1 LIEEVIKEIT
11 EIISPVYLVGGAV
24 RDYIMDKEVD
34 DYDFTTPYT
43 PDEIEEILLEKNPER
58 KMWLSGKRFG
68 TIATKLY
75 LPESE
80 RYVKV
85 EITTFREEVYEGS
98 RKPKVEFVRSL
109 EQDLMRRD
117 FTMNAIALRMKK
129 GHFHF
134 IDPFNGMDDIE
145 NGIIR
150 AVGSPRQR
158 FKEDPLRMLR
168 AARFMSTLGF
178 SIEENT
184 GKRILDGAPQIL
196 KVSKER
202 WTQELDKLLM
212 GDYVVNGLNALMV
225 WRLMNYMIP
234 ELSVQFEYDQ
244 MTPYHDFT
252 LWEHTIRVVE
262 AVPKD
267 INMKWAA
274 LLHDVGKPYVAKIK
288 PNGEQKTYVGHE
300 LVGKE
305 MAEKIGRYLKWPNNT
320 SNPRIDTVAD
330 IVGCHLE
337 DRSPLKGYD
346 SGAQKRKEENSV
358 SHP

>member
-1 LIEEVIKEIT
+1 MKEIT

-43 PDEIEEILLEKNPER
+43 PDEIEAILLEKNPDR
-58 KMWLSGKRFG
+58 KIWLSGKRFG

-75 LPESE
+75 ISDPICSKFP
-80 RYVKV
+80 KV

-129 GHFHF
+129 DHFHF

-145 NGIIR
+145 NGIVR

-184 GKRILDGAPQIL
+184 GKRILDGAPQIIS
-196 KVSKER
+196 VSKER

-212 GDYVVNGLNALMV
+212 GDYVANGLNALMA

-234 ELSVQFEYDQ
+234 ELVIQFEYDQ

-252 LWEHTIRVVE
+252 LWEHTVKVVE

-267 INMKWAA
+267 INLKWAA
-274 LLHDVGKPYVAKIK
+274 LLHDVGKPFVAKMK
-288 PNGEQKTYVGHE
+288 PSGEQKIYVGHE

-305 MAEKIGRYLKWPNNT
+305 MAIKIGRYLKW
-320 SNPRIDTVAD
+320 SKERIDTVAD
-330 IVGCHLE
+330 IVGGHL
-337 DRSPLKGYD
+337 DSNSPLKGYD
-346 SGAQKRKEENSV
+346 SGAQKSN
-358 SHP
+358 

>member
-1 LIEEVIKEIT
+1 MIEEVVEEVSK
-11 EIISPVYLVGGAV
+11 IINPVYLVGGAV

-43 PDEIEEILLEKNPER
+43 PDEIEAILLEKNPDR
-58 KMWLSGKRFG
+58 KIWLSGKRFG

-75 LPESE
+75 ISDPICSKFP
-80 RYVKV
+80 KV
-85 EITTFREEVYEGS
+85 EITTFREEVYEGN
-98 RKPKVEFVRSL
+98 RKPKVEFVRNL

-117 FTMNAIALRMKK
+117 FTMNAIALRMTK
-129 GHFHF
+129 GRFHF

-168 AARFMSTLGF
+168 AARFASTLGF
-178 SIEENT
+178 KLDEQTE
-184 GKRILDGAPQIL
+184 KRITDAAPSIL

-212 GDYVVNGLNALMV
+212 GDNVVEALGILADT
-225 WRLMNYMIP
+225 RLLNYMIP
-234 ELSVQFEYDQ
+234 ELAIQVDYDQ
-244 MTPYHDFT
+244 LTPYHDFT
-252 LWEHTIRVVE
+252 LFMHTMLVVQ

-274 LLHDVGKPYVAKIK
+274 LLHDVGKPFVAKMK
-288 PNGEQKTYVGHE
+288 PSGEQKIYVGHE

-305 MAEKIGRYLKWPNNT
+305 MAIKIGRYLKW
-320 SNPRIDTVAD
+320 SKERIDTVAD
-330 IVGCHLE
+330 IVGSHL
-337 DRSPLKGYD
+337 DSNSPLKGYD
-346 SGAQKRKEENSV
+346 SGAQKSN
-358 SHP
+358 

>member
-1 LIEEVIKEIT
+1 MIEEVVREIT

-34 DYDFTTPYT
+34 DFDFTTPYS
-43 PDEIEEILLEKNPER
+43 PDEIEAILLEKNPDR

-98 RKPKVEFVRSL
+98 RKPTVEFVRSL

-129 GHFHF
+129 KHFHF

-145 NGIIR
+145 NGIVR

-168 AARFMSTLGF
+168 AARFVSTLGF
-178 SIEENT
+178 KLDEQT
-184 GKRILDGAPQIL
+184 KKRMTDAAPSIL

-212 GDYVVNGLNALMV
+212 GDNVVEALGILAET
-225 WRLMNYMIP
+225 RLLNYMLP
-234 ELSVQFEYDQ
+234 EIAIQVDYDQ
-244 MTPYHDFT
+244 LTPYHDFT
-252 LWEHTIRVVE
+252 LWEHTIKVVE
-262 AVPKD
+262 AVPQD
-267 INMKWAA
+267 ISMKWAA
-274 LLHDVGKPYVAKIK
+274 LLHDVGKPFVAKTK
-288 PNGEQKTYVGHE
+288 PSGEQKIYVGHE
-300 LVGKE
+300 LVGEE
-305 MAEKIGRYLKWPNNT
+305 MATKIGRYLKW
-320 SNPRIDTVAD
+320 SKDRIDTVAD
-330 IVGCHLE
+330 IVGGHL
-337 DRSPLKGYD
+337 DSNSPLKGYD
-346 SGAQKRKEENSV
+346 SGAQKRDQGEDSGT
-358 SHP
+358 

>member
-1 LIEEVIKEIT
+1 MIEEVVKKIT

-43 PDEIEEILLEKNPER
+43 PDEIETILLEKNPDR

-85 EITTFREEVYEGS
+85 EITTFRKEAYESS

-145 NGIIR
+145 NGIVR

-212 GDYVVNGLNALMV
+212 GDYVANGLNALMA

-234 ELSVQFEYDQ
+234 ELVVQFEYNQ
-244 MTPYHDFT
+244 MSPYHDFT
-252 LWEHTIRVVE
+252 LWEHTVKVVE

-267 INMKWAA
+267 INLKWAA
-274 LLHDVGKPYVAKIK
+274 LLHDVGKPFVAKLK
-288 PNGEQKTYVGHE
+288 PNGEQQTYVGHE
-300 LVGKE
+300 LVGAE
-305 MAEKIGRYLKWPNNT
+305 IAEKVGRYLKW
-320 SNPRIDTVAD
+320 SKERIDTVSDAV
-330 IVGCHLE
+330 ICHLE

-346 SGAQKRKEENSV
+346 SGAQKRKEGERGGN
-358 SHP
+358 

>member
-1 LIEEVIKEIT
+1 LIEKVMKEIT

-43 PDEIEEILLEKNPER
+43 PDEVEAILLEKNPDR
-58 KMWLSGKRFG
+58 KIWTSGKRFG

-75 LPESE
+75 ISDPICSKFP
-80 RYVKV
+80 KV

-129 GHFHF
+129 NHFHV

-145 NGIIR
+145 NGIVR

-212 GDYVVNGLNALMV
+212 GDYVVNGLNALMA

-234 ELSVQFEYDQ
+234 ELSIQFEYDQ
-244 MTPYHDFT
+244 MTPYHDFN
-252 LWEHTIRVVE
+252 LWEHTVRVVE

-300 LVGKE
+300 LVGAE
-305 MAEKIGRYLKWPNNT
+305 LAEKIGRYLKW
-320 SNPRIDTVAD
+320 SKDRIDTVSD
-330 IVGCHLE
+330 TVGCHLE

-346 SGAQKRKEENSV
+346 SGAQKRKEGES
-358 SHP
+358 

>member
-1 LIEEVIKEIT
+1 MIEEVVREIT

-34 DYDFTTPYT
+34 DFDFTTPYS
-43 PDEIEEILLEKNPER
+43 PDEIEAILLEKNPDR

-98 RKPKVEFVRSL
+98 RKPKVEFVKSL

-134 IDPFNGMDDIE
+134 IDPFNGIDDIE
-145 NGIIR
+145 NCVVR

-168 AARFMSTLGF
+168 AARFASTLGF
-178 SIEENT
+178 IVEENT
-184 GKRILDGAPQIL
+184 MKRIADGAPQIL

-212 GDYVVNGLNALMV
+212 GNSVVHGLSVLMYT
-225 WRLMNYMIP
+225 RLINYMLP
-234 ELSVQFEYDQ
+234 ELAIQGGYDQ
-244 MTPYHDFT
+244 CTPYHDFD
-252 LWEHTIRVVE
+252 LWNHTIKVVE
-262 AVPKD
+262 AVPQD

-274 LLHDVGKPYVAKIK
+274 LLHDVGKPYVAKWK
-288 PNGEQKTYVGHE
+288 PNLDNPQKIYVGHE

-305 MAEKIGRYLKWPNNT
+305 MAEKIGRYLKW
-320 SNPRIDTVAD
+320 SKEKIDTVSD

-346 SGAQKRKEENSV
+346 SGAQKRIEGES
-358 SHP
+358 

>member
-1 LIEEVIKEIT
+1 MVNEILNEVT
-11 EIISPVYLVGGAV
+11 RIISPVYLVGGAV
-24 RDYIMDKEVD
+24 RDYIMDKEPSD
-34 DYDFTTPYT
+34 WDFTTPLT
-43 PDEIEEILLEKNPER
+43 PDEIEEAIKTNNPGR
-58 KMWLSGKRFG
+58 QVWTSGRRFG

-80 RYVKV
+80 RFVKV

-98 RKPKVEFVRSL
+98 RKPKVEFVKSL

-129 GHFHF
+129 NHFHF
-134 IDPFNGMDDIE
+134 IDPFNGIDDIE
-145 NGIIR
+145 RGVIR

-168 AARFMSTLGF
+168 AARFMATLGF
-178 SIEENT
+178 SIDEMT

-212 GDYVVNGLNALMV
+212 GDFVVNGLNALMA

-234 ELSVQFEYDQ
+234 ELSIQFEYDQ

-252 LWEHTIRVVE
+252 LWEHSYKVVE

-267 INMKWAA
+267 IDLKWAA
-274 LLHDVGKPYVAKIK
+274 LFHDVGKPYVAKLK
-288 PNGEQKTYVGHE
+288 PNGEQQTYVGHE

-305 MAEKIGRYLKWPNNT
+305 MAEKIGRYLKW
-320 SNPRIDTVAD
+320 SKDRVDSVSD

-337 DRSPLKGYD
+337 ERSPLKGYD
-346 SGAQKRKEENSV
+346 SGAQKRKEGE
-358 SHP
+358 

>member
-1 LIEEVIKEIT
+1 MKEIT
-11 EIISPVYLVGGAV
+11 EIISPIYLVGGAV

-34 DYDFTTPYT
+34 DWDFTTPYT
-43 PDEIEEILLEKNPER
+43 PDEVEAILLEKSPNR

-75 LPESE
+75 LPENE

-117 FTMNAIALRMKK
+117 FTVNAIALRIKK
-129 GHFHF
+129 NHFHF

-145 NGIIR
+145 NRIIR
-150 AVGSPRQR
+150 AVGSAKTRYR
-158 FKEDPLRMLR
+158 EDPLRMLR
-168 AARFMSTLGF
+168 AARFASTLEF
-178 SIEENT
+178 DIEEIT
-184 GKRILDGAPQIL
+184 EKRITDAAPSIL

-212 GDYVVNGLNALMV
+212 GKSVTYGLNILADTKL
-225 WRLMNYMIP
+225 LNYMIP
-234 ELSVQFEYDQ
+234 ELAIQVGFDQ

-252 LWEHTIRVVE
+252 LWEHTTKVVE
-262 AVPKD
+262 AVPQD

-274 LLHDVGKPYVAKIK
+274 LLHDVGKPFVARIK

-300 LVGKE
+300 LVGAE
-305 MAEKIGRYLKWPNNT
+305 MAEKIGRYLKWPNNS
-320 SNPRIDTVAD
+320 SNPRIDTVSA
-330 IVGCHLE
+330 IVGNHLE
-337 DRSPLKGYD
+337 SSSVLKGYD
-346 SGAQKRKEENSV
+346 SGAQKRKEADG
-358 SHP
+358 